1 MNKKE
6 KRIAPRQN
14 VEKAVARDEQNRRIQ
29 DAATNSAQNVLRQM
43 HAALRGLDAET
54 VLEHRNQCSC
64 TVRKQATENKR

>member
-29 DAATNSAQNVLRQM
+29 DAATNSAQNVLR
-43 HAALRGLDAET
+43 LC
-54 VLEHRNQCSC
+54 LEACRRIL
-64 TVRKQATENKR
+64 TA